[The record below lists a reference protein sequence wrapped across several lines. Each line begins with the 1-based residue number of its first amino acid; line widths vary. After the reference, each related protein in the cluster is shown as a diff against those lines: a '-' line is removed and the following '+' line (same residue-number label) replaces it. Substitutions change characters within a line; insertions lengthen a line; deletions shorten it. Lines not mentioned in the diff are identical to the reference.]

1 MLLRHAKASLRWGRS
16 PSSSFVHC
24 LIRLLRKKRFKLT
37 LQNQLVTCAVPL
49 RTRGQGQI
57 NPLSRSSVYSTHG
70 CLGLSFSVQHI
81 ILPHDRS
88 EQDLRAQLHLVRAGA
103 VRVSLSARAMVEFD
117 NIPGYMSMSIPDW
130 VVYVVML
137 ILISILGIIV
147 WQAYK
152 VSSCLI

>member
-1 MLLRHAKASLRWGRS
+1 
-16 PSSSFVHC
+16 
-24 LIRLLRKKRFKLT
+24 
-37 LQNQLVTCAVPL
+37 
-49 RTRGQGQI
+49 
-57 NPLSRSSVYSTHG
+57 
-70 CLGLSFSVQHI
+70 
-81 ILPHDRS
+81 
-88 EQDLRAQLHLVRAGA
+88 
-103 VRVSLSARAMVEFD
+103 LSARAMVEFD